1 MSIRTIL
8 TDNAPEL
15 TKKCHPVTSFNER
28 LHDLLDDLRQTLADV
43 NGAGL
48 AAPQIG
54 ILRRVALV
62 ADDDD
67 TYLELVN
74 PVIVEQEGEQEGF
87 EGCLSVPGQWGI
99 VTRPMRVTVRA
110 QDRTGKEFSLQR
122 EGMTARCFCHE
133 IEHLDGQLFTTHTDQ
148 LYSSEEL
155 EQCMEKQEKER
166 AAKEK
171 RAQKEKARQGAGGKE

>member
-1 MSIRTIL
+1 MSIRPIL

-15 TKKCHPVTSFNER
+15 IKKCHAVTSFNER
-28 LHDLLDDLRQTLADV
+28 LHDLLEDLKQTLTDA

-54 ILRRVALV
+54 ILRRVAIV

-67 TYLELVN
+67 TYLEMIN

-87 EGCLSVPGQWGI
+87 EGCLSVPGQWGV
-99 VTRPMRVTVRA
+99 VTRPMKVTVCA
-110 QDRTGKEFSLQR
+110 QDRTGKEFTLQR
-122 EGMTARCFCHE
+122 EGITARCFCHE
-133 IEHLDGQLFTTHTDQ
+133 IEHLDGQLFTAHTDR
-148 LYSSEEL
+148 LYSSGEL
-155 EQCMEKQEKER
+155 DQLLEKQEKER

-171 RAQKEKARQGAGGKE
+171 QAQREKARQEAGGKE